1 MQSVKDWLIDL
12 GLAFPPI
19 GKAPLF
25 LAQGY

>member
-12 GLAFPPI
+12 GLAFPLI
-19 GKAPLF
+19 GQHPLF